1 MLPTLG
7 HCEDPACAVSSSREL
22 VRLFRCSIHCDRNL
36 CLYHLNAHN
45 VYYEEEKKQNDIVIC
60 ELQKCLNLYQTIF
73 EQQMLAYR
81 ELVRQASTILLH
93 NTSSLVPIDQIRPV
107 IGKIQEAIAVF
118 QGEKSNKI
126 SIFRNKYVFNILVII
141 KCESLLDGNDG
152 ENEKTKSGNTNVSGD
167 SDQKVVVRIPRID
180 CGKNNI
186 ASENEIRSNHDDSI
200 IRFKEYESEQA
211 IQSAHVA
218 KKPVSLKRKHK

>member
-107 IGKIQEAIAVF
+107 I
-118 QGEKSNKI
+118 
-126 SIFRNKYVFNILVII
+126 VII

-152 ENEKTKSGNTNVSGD
+152 ENEKTKSVNTNVSGD

>member
-118 QGEKSNKI
+118 QGEKI
-126 SIFRNKYVFNILVII
+126 II

>member
-107 IGKIQEAIAVF
+107 IGKIQEAIAVL
-118 QGEKSNKI
+118 QGEKI
-126 SIFRNKYVFNILVII
+126 II

-152 ENEKTKSGNTNVSGD
+152 ENEKTKSVNTNVSGD

>member
-7 HCEDPACAVSSSREL
+7 RCEDPGCNVSSSHEL

-73 EQQMLAYR
+73 EQQILSYR
-81 ELVRQASTILLH
+81 DLVRQASTILLH
-93 NTSSLVPIDQIRPV
+93 NTSTLIPIDQIQTV
-107 IGKIQEAIAVF
+107 IDKIQEAITVF
-118 QGEKSNKI
+118 QGEKI
-126 SIFRNKYVFNILVII
+126 II
-141 KCESLLDGNDG
+141 KCEPLFDGNDC
-152 ENEKTKSGNTNVSGD
+152 ENEKTKIGNNNINNHVSVE

-180 CGKNNI
+180 CSKNNI
-186 ASENEIRSNHDDSI
+186 QSENEVPMDHDDGI
-200 IRFKEYESEQA
+200 IRFKDSELEQN
-211 IQSAHVA
+211 IQSTHVA
-218 KKPVSLKRKHK
+218 KQIVEGMKKKSLSLKRIHK